1 MGHLGLP
8 FGTPRGR
15 VGTPRSGPD
24 SNGGVVGSSRPRVLF
39 DQSEMVCRSRPT
51 RGRVTAAGQ
60 AARVPAPEGPV
71 GGPFTFISESKL
83 DDTITYLLGLKRGRR
98 FDRQINIV
106 GSRVLRTYS
115 TGRRFRRPSEGST
128 RRMPGTERTYSYPA
142 GKRRPLP
149 SSADIHPPAVRRVS
163 RSGPETPSASGVR
176 N

>member
-60 AARVPAPEGPV
+60 AARVPAPEGPA
-71 GGPFTFISESKL
+71 GGPFTFIQEVEV
-83 DDTITYLLGLKRGRR
+83 DRTTTYRLGSKRGRG
-98 FDRQINIV
+98 FDA
-106 GSRVLRTYS
+106 
-115 TGRRFRRPSEGST
+115 F
-128 RRMPGTERTYSYPA
+128 YPA
-142 GKRRPLP
+142 PRDGP
-149 SSADIHPPAVRRVS
+149 SMSDDDYRVEEDSLGEMKVPGDAYWGAQTQRAVENFPKIGRASCRERV
-163 RSGPETPSASGVR
+163 
-176 N
+176 